1 MAGLLMVM
9 RRLGMNE
16 EKLSPDNRD
25 YVGALASGLDVI
37 MAFDPQHKEMT
48 LSEVAEQTGMD
59 RAKARRFLLTLHALG
74 YIKREGR
81 QFTLTPKVL
90 ALSYAYN
97 VSNDHLNVV
106 EHYLHDITLRL
117 GESSSLAVLDQQ
129 DIMYV
134 VRSPAAHRLMSITL
148 SAGTRLPAAYTSMGR
163 VLVAKL
169 PPKEQKDWLR
179 NLSLEAFT
187 EHSIVDKSAFEQM
200 LLQVAEQNFCVVDQ
214 ELDLGLRSLAVP
226 AFTFDGTLLGA
237 INLSTNASR
246 VSHQTLL
253 EKCLPVLQEAAEQI
267 RLHTK

>member
-1 MAGLLMVM
+1 MAMSK
-9 RRLGMNE
+9 LGMNE
-16 EKLSPDNRD
+16 EKLSPDHRD

-97 VSNDHLNVV
+97 ASNDHLNVV
-106 EHYLHDITLRL
+106 EHYLHDITAQL

-134 VRSPAAHRLMSITL
+134 VRSPAAHRLMSIAL

-163 VLVAKL
+163 MLVAKL
-169 PPKEQKDWLR
+169 PSEEQKEWLKDV
-179 NLSLEAFT
+179 SLEAFT
-187 EHSIVDKSAFEQM
+187 PHSIVDKPAFELM
-200 LLQVAEQNFCVVDQ
+200 LKQVAEQNFCIVDQ
-214 ELDLGLRSLAVP
+214 ELDLGLRSLAVL
-226 AFTFDGTLLGA
+226 AFAFDGSLLGA

-246 VSHQTLL
+246 VSHQTLV
-253 EKCLPVLQEAAEQI
+253 EEYLPVLREVAEQI

>member
-1 MAGLLMVM
+1 MAMSKQ
-9 RRLGMNE
+9 GMSE
-16 EKLSPDNRD
+16 EKLSPDHRD

-81 QFTLTPKVL
+81 KFTLTPKVL

-106 EHYLHDITLRL
+106 EHYLHDITARL

-163 VLVAKL
+163 MLVATL
-169 PPKEQKDWLR
+169 PLEEQKDWL
-179 NLSLEAFT
+179 NSVSLHAYT
-187 EHSIVDKSAFEQM
+187 PHSIVDKSAFEQM
-200 LLQVAEQNFCVVDQ
+200 LVQVGEQNYCVVDQ
-214 ELDLGLRSLAVP
+214 ELDLGLRSLAVA
-226 AFTFDGTLLGA
+226 AFTFDGALLGA

-246 VSHQTLL
+246 VSHQTLI
-253 EKCLPVLQEAAEQI
+253 EEYLPVLQEAAEQI